1 MTPDFG
7 IRLHSIAR
15 SLEYVILPALDASNS
30 LAHEQLAIALG
41 HLAVLQQQW
50 QYQADYLAQCL
61 AEMYPLGHALAK
73 AAEGGSATDAARH
86 ALGAEIDRQP
96 STAPLFTAT
105 ERHDVVAHAVDT
117 LIIAGHRDG
126 RDKFRRELRQLVLDH
141 GARQSLRDR
150 VWFAATGLDPA
161 RANFPEIRAL
171 VTARIAAS

>member
-1 MTPDFG
+1 M
-7 IRLHSIAR
+7 
-15 SLEYVILPALDASNS
+15 Y
-30 LAHEQLAIALG
+30 QLG
-41 HLAVLQQQW
+41 
-50 QYQADYLAQCL
+50 
-61 AEMYPLGHALAK
+61 
-73 AAEGGSATDAARH
+73 H

-126 RDKFRRELRQLVLDH
+126 SDKFRRELRQLVLDH

-150 VWFAATGLDPA
+150 VWFAATGFDPA

>member
-15 SLEYVILPALDASNS
+15 SLEHVILPALDASNS

-61 AEMYPLGHALAK
+61 AEMYQLG
-73 AAEGGSATDAARH
+73 H

-126 RDKFRRELRQLVLDH
+126 SDKFRRELRQLVLDH

-150 VWFAATGLDPA
+150 VWFAATGFDPA
-161 RANFPEIRAL
+161 RVNFPEIRAL

>member
-61 AEMYPLGHALAK
+61 AEMYQLG
-73 AAEGGSATDAARH
+73 H

-126 RDKFRRELRQLVLDH
+126 SDKFRRELRQLVLDH

-150 VWFAATGLDPA
+150 VWFAATGFDPA

-171 VTARIAAS
+171 VTAGIAAS

>member
-15 SLEYVILPALDASNS
+15 SLEHVILPALDASNS

-61 AEMYPLGHALAK
+61 AEMYQLG
-73 AAEGGSATDAARH
+73 H

-126 RDKFRRELRQLVLDH
+126 SDKFRRELRQLVLDH

-150 VWFAATGLDPA
+150 VWFAATGFDPA
-161 RANFPEIRAL
+161 RVNFPEIRAL
-171 VTARIAAS
+171 VTAGIAAS

>member
-15 SLEYVILPALDASNS
+15 SLEHVILPALDASNS

-61 AEMYPLGHALAK
+61 AEMYQLG
-73 AAEGGSATDAARH
+73 H

-126 RDKFRRELRQLVLDH
+126 SDKFRRELRQLVLDH

-150 VWFAATGLDPA
+150 VWFAATGFDPA

-171 VTARIAAS
+171 VTAGIAAS

>member
-1 MTPDFG
+1 MPPDFG

-15 SLEYVILPALDASNS
+15 SLEHVILPALDASNS

-61 AEMYPLGHALAK
+61 AEMYQLG
-73 AAEGGSATDAARH
+73 H

-171 VTARIAAS
+171 VTPGIAAS

>member
-15 SLEYVILPALDASNS
+15 SLEHVILPALDASNS

-61 AEMYPLGHALAK
+61 AEMYQLG
-73 AAEGGSATDAARH
+73 H

-126 RDKFRRELRQLVLDH
+126 SDKFRRELRQLVLDH

-150 VWFAATGLDPA
+150 VWFAATGFDPA
-161 RANFPEIRAL
+161 RVDFPEIRAL